1 MLYNNQSVRID
12 CIVMFSNFFLMH
24 FACLLDIKCSHCDG
38 VDPQFH
44 SHSRLCSSI
53 LSEYIGGGDQ
63 SRKFKWLEIHLI
75 HWGNPNGQE
84 NQNDWNFQKIHLQ
97 LFVEQHY
104 HNIYKELTM
113 QWGQKPCFPGSNFWS
128 KLNHVI
134 QNASHW
140 FFSTPK
146 KSNLDA
152 LSWLCAAHAIHPPAP
167 SFLLGIFHS
176 RHKHTSWSETEH
188 IS

>member
-1 MLYNNQSVRID
+1 ML
-12 CIVMFSNFFLMH
+12 

-84 NQNDWNFQKIHLQ
+84 NQNDWNFQNIHLQ

-146 KSNLDA
+146 RVIWTLCLGYVQRTLSILLQTQLSTRNFPQPAQTYHCKWITVSARGTKCFSEIIFVEIFNL
-152 LSWLCAAHAIHPPAP
+152 LK
-167 SFLLGIFHS
+167 F
-176 RHKHTSWSETEH
+176 
-188 IS
+188 